1 MKLVILDRDGVI
13 NEDSDEFIKSLAEW
27 KPIPGSIDAMA
38 RLYHAGFKLVVATN
52 QSGIARGYYSHDTLA
67 SMHDRLQALLAE
79 HGAKIEALFYCPHG
93 PQDACDCRKPKPGLL
108 LRAQQS
114 LGLSL
119 AGVPAIGDSQRD
131 LDAAAAVGARPILVK
146 TGKGLAT
153 LAKMRADS
161 TVPVYEN
168 LSAAVD
174 ALIANRT

>member
-13 NEDSDEFIKSLAEW
+13 NEDSDEYIKTLVEW

-52 QSGIARGYYSHDTLA
+52 QSGIARGYYSHNTLA

-79 HGAKIEALFYCPHG
+79 RGAKIDALFYCPHG
-93 PQDACDCRKPKPGLL
+93 PDDACDCRKPKPGLL
-108 LRAQQS
+108 VRAQQS

-146 TGKGLAT
+146 TGKGAVT
-153 LAKMRADS
+153 LAKMGAHP

-168 LSAAVD
+168 LSAAAD